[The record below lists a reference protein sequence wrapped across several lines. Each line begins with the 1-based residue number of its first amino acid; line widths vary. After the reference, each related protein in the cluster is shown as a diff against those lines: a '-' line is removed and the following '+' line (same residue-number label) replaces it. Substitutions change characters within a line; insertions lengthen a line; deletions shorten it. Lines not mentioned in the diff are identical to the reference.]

1 MIQPHISIVL
11 RLRNPAPDRSPLPP
25 GTWAFEVQTEEVTF
39 KSSRGFQA
47 TPSGYV
53 ALIFR
58 MSCLFRKRTEFPGR
72 SQLPSLRSSTQCQ
85 RAPPFRQAG
94 VTEVVY
100 GEGGGGVLV
109 GLGPFPRRET
119 LHNCL
124 SRRAEPLGRLLPHYL
139 RDTVTTLLVTCS
151 TPQATWLLRVST
163 KRGCWA
169 VPQHTYIREL
179 TCWAST
185 LLPSSWNIPA
195 AVTIC

>member
-1 MIQPHISIVL
+1 MIQPHISIVS
-11 RLRNPAPDRSPLPP
+11 RLRNPAPDRSPLLP

-85 RAPPFRQAG
+85 CAPPFRQAG

-100 GEGGGGVLV
+100 REWWWGSYGPGPLPQRGNCTTAYHGGQSHSADFCLIIS
-109 GLGPFPRRET
+109 ET
-119 LHNCL
+119 
-124 SRRAEPLGRLLPHYL
+124 
-139 RDTVTTLLVTCS
+139 
-151 TPQATWLLRVST
+151 Q
-163 KRGCWA
+163 
-169 VPQHTYIREL
+169 
-179 TCWAST
+179 
-185 LLPSSWNIPA
+185 
-195 AVTIC
+195 